1 MIIDDL
7 PMWSIMLQ
15 HGVKVIK
22 CDKGHILASAIISG
36 GQVGS
41 KSISSRRNHSG
52 SREQKQERL
61 VMMREA
67 VTLRHKHQFAHLTWT
82 SPFLIWLL
90 F

>member
-7 PMWSIMLQ
+7 PMWNIMLK
-15 HGVKVIK
+15 HGVKAVK

-36 GQVGS
+36 RQVGS

-67 VTLRHKHQFAHLTWT
+67 VVCISQQASWGRT
-82 SPFLIWLL
+82 SRPLC
-90 F
+90 

>member
-41 KSISSRRNHSG
+41 KSISSRRNRSADVAG
-52 SREQKQERL
+52 RFIPE
-61 VMMREA
+61 
-67 VTLRHKHQFAHLTWT
+67 
-82 SPFLIWLL
+82 PLL
-90 F
+90 K